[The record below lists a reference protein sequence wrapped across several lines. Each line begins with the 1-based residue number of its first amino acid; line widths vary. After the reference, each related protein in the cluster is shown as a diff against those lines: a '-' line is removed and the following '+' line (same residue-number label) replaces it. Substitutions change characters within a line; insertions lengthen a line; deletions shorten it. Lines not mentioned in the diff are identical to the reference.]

1 MAGEFGSTR
10 GNRYLQVGVLHELQ
24 LLLDDMELLLLCFD
38 VSLQDASPLLQLL
51 FQLVH
56 HPQLG
61 GEMVYW
67 LQRTQKKDHRVG
79 PVLLLTP
86 IAMLDSEK

>member
-1 MAGEFGSTR
+1 MAGDFGSS
-10 GNRYLQVGVLHELQ
+10 RYLQVGVLHELQ
-24 LLLDDMELLLLCFD
+24 LLLDDMELLLLRFD

-61 GEMVYW
+61 GEMVHW
-67 LQRTQKKDHRVG
+67 LQRTEKHRVG
-79 PVLLLTP
+79 PVTP
-86 IAMLDSEK
+86 IAMMDSEKSTAFQLLP